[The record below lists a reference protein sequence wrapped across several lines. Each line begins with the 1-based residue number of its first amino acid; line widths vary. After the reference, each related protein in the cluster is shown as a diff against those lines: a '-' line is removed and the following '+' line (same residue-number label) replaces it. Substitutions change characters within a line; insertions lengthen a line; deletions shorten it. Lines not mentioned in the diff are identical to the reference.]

1 MSAGPEKSAG
11 DAALRDAHAAWQRGD
26 AAAAEAH
33 CRKAMGQGIDDARAW
48 TLLGIALRHRDPAG
62 AEAALRRAMERD
74 ARFVDAPFQLGNLL
88 RQQGQFAAAVSAYEK
103 ALPLAP
109 DNVAIRNN
117 LALAQDGA
125 GEAPRAIATWRDVLR
140 VDPGHRQAIG
150 NLIHVLCRERNHE
163 EAARLFERHIR
174 GMADIDAG
182 IWVDYGICKHRLL
195 DYPAA
200 EAAFRRALSL
210 APDDALILAH
220 LGSVLVDGGDYE
232 NAEPLLSRAL
242 ARDPDLVF
250 AATLRDTCRAQLC
263 DWSARETL
271 CAHILERVSR
281 DDEDKGID
289 NPFTTLSLPLPPAA
303 QLRIARRW
311 ANSLLPPPGTDAI
324 NRPRAARARGS
335 RLRLGYV
342 SSDFRTHAIAFL
354 LTEVW
359 ERHDRN
365 QFETFAYSI
374 GPHEDSPLRSRIE
387 AAFDHFADCGDEG
400 FDETSRRIGDDGIDL
415 LINLN
420 GYTMHA
426 RSEIF
431 ARRPAPVALAWL
443 GYLGTMGA
451 DFIDYVITDSI
462 ATPAE
467 MQPLF
472 AERLLPLPHCYCPSD
487 TRREIAPSTLSREAA
502 GLPSDGF
509 VFCCFN
515 ALYKLAPE
523 TFDVWMRLLAAVPG
537 SVLWLAPGSSKAC
550 ANLRMEAERRGVRG
564 ERLVFASR
572 VPPAEHLARHAL
584 ADLFLDT
591 LPQNAGTMAND
602 ALFTGLPV
610 LTCMGATMAGRVA
623 GSQLHSLGLPELATT
638 DFQAYEAMALRI
650 AREPEAA
657 AALRAKIRANRPT
670 HPLFDMARFTRD
682 LETALRGVARA

>member
-33 CRKAMGQGIDDARAW
+33 CRKAIAHGIDDARAW
-48 TLLGIALRHRDPAG
+48 TLLGIALRHRDPSG
-62 AEAALRRAMERD
+62 AEAALRCAMERD
-74 ARFVDAPFQLGNLL
+74 PRFVDAPFQLGNLL
-88 RQQGQFAAAVSAYEK
+88 RQQEQWEAAVAAYET
-103 ALPLAP
+103 ALPLAA
-109 DNVAIRNN
+109 DNAAIQNN
-117 LALAQDGA
+117 LALALDRA
-125 GEAPRAIATWRDVLR
+125 GDAPRAIDTWRDVLR
-140 VDPGHRQAIG
+140 VHPGHRQAVG
-150 NLIHVLCRERNHE
+150 NLIHVLCRERQHE
-163 EAARLFERHIR
+163 EATRLFERHVR

-182 IWVDYGICKHRLL
+182 IWLDYGISKYRLL

-210 APDDALILAH
+210 APDDALILAN
-220 LGSVLVDGGDYE
+220 LGSLLVDAGDYE
-232 NAEPLLSRAL
+232 NAEPLVSRAL
-242 ARDPDLVF
+242 ALDPDLVF
-250 AATLRDTCRAQLC
+250 AATLLETCRAHLC

-271 CAHILERVSR
+271 CARILERVSR
-281 DDEDKGID
+281 DDGDKGID

-303 QLRIARRW
+303 QLRIAKRW
-311 ANSLLPPPGTDAI
+311 ADSLLPPPGAGAVT
-324 NRPRAARARGS
+324 RPRAARARES

-359 ERHDRN
+359 ERHDRKH
-365 QFETFAYSI
+365 FETFAYSI
-374 GPHEDSPLRSRIE
+374 GPDEVSRLRSRIE
-387 AAFDHFADCGDEG
+387 TAFDHFADCSDEG
-400 FDETSRRIGDDGIDL
+400 FDETARRIGDDGIDL
-415 LINLN
+415 LVNLN

-431 ARRPAPVALAWL
+431 ALRPAPVALAWL

-451 DFIDYVITDSI
+451 DFIDYIITDSI

-472 AERLLPLPHCYCPSD
+472 AERLLALPHCYCPSD
-487 TRREIAPSTLSREAA
+487 TRREIAPCTLSREAA
-502 GLPSDGF
+502 GLPADGF

-537 SVLWLAPGSSKAC
+537 SVLWLAPGSAKAC
-550 ANLRMEAERRGVRG
+550 ANLRKEAERRGMRG
-564 ERLVFASR
+564 DRLVFASR
-572 VPPAEHLARHAL
+572 VPPADHLARHAL

-623 GSQLHSLGLPELATT
+623 GSQLHSLGLSELATT
-638 DFQAYEAMALRI
+638 DLRAYEDMALRI

-657 AALRAKIRANRPT
+657 SALRAKIRANRST
-670 HPLFDMARFTRD
+670 HPLFDMALFTRD
-682 LETALRGVARA
+682 LETALRAVVRA

>member
-1 MSAGPEKSAG
+1 MSAAAGRSAG

-33 CRKAMGQGIDDARAW
+33 CRKAIGHGIDDARAW
-48 TLLGIALRHRDPAG
+48 TLLGIALRHRDPSG
-62 AEAALRRAMERD
+62 AEAALRCAMERD
-74 ARFVDAPFQLGNLL
+74 PRFVDAPFQLGNLL
-88 RQQGQFAAAVSAYEK
+88 RQQGQWAAAVSAYER
-103 ALPLAP
+103 ARPLAP
-109 DNVAIRNN
+109 GNAAIQNN
-117 LALAQDGA
+117 LALALDGA
-125 GEAPRAIATWRDVLR
+125 GDAPRAIDTWREVLR
-140 VDPGHRQAIG
+140 AHPGHRQAIG
-150 NLIHVLCRERNHE
+150 NLIHVLCRQRQH
-163 EAARLFERHIR
+163 EAAAGLFERNVR
-174 GMADIDAG
+174 GMADIDAS
-182 IWVDYGICKHRLL
+182 IWVDYGICKYRLL
-195 DYPAA
+195 DYPVA

-210 APDDALILAH
+210 APDDALILTN

-232 NAEPLLSRAL
+232 SAEPLVSRAL
-242 ARDPDLVF
+242 ALDPDLVS
-250 AATLRDTCRAQLC
+250 AATLLDACRARLC

-271 CAHILERVSR
+271 CANILERVSR
-281 DDEDKGID
+281 DDAEKGID

-324 NRPRAARARGS
+324 RRSRAARARDS

-359 ERHDRN
+359 ERHDRKH
-365 QFETFAYSI
+365 FETFAYSI
-374 GPHEDSPLRSRIE
+374 GPHEVSPLRSRIE
-387 AAFDHFADCGDEG
+387 AAFDHFADCGDER
-400 FDETSRRIGDDGIDL
+400 FDETARRISDDGIDL
-415 LINLN
+415 LVDLN
-420 GYTMHA
+420 GYTTHA

-431 ARRPAPVALAWL
+431 ALRPAPVALAWL

-451 DFIDYVITDSI
+451 DFIDYIITDSI

-472 AERLLPLPHCYCPSD
+472 AERLLALPHCYCPSD

-537 SVLWLAPGSSKAC
+537 SVLWLAPGSPKAC
-550 ANLRMEAERRGVRG
+550 ANLRMEAERRGMRG
-564 ERLVFASR
+564 DRLVFASR
-572 VPPAEHLARHAL
+572 VPPADHLARHAL

-623 GSQLHSLGLPELATT
+623 GSQLHSLGLSELATT
-638 DFQAYEAMALRI
+638 DLRAYEDMALRI

-657 AALRAKIRANRPT
+657 SALRAKVRANRST
-670 HPLFDMARFTRD
+670 HPLFDMAAFTRG
-682 LETALRGVARA
+682 LETALRAVVRA